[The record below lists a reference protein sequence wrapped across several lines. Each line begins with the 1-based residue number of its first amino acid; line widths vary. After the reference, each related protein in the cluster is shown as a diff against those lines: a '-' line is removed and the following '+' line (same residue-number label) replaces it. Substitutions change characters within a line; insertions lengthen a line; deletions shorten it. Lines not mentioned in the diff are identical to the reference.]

1 MNSVLGYDELVPR
14 PLMRR
19 VVLRLVIESK
29 TKEIR
34 ALGLV
39 RVLFKV
45 ALSLGFEDVFS
56 RHWHFLSFA
65 LSFKV
70 EAGKGMGEVLQA
82 RSALR
87 HFHILLF

>member
-1 MNSVLGYDELVPR
+1 MMNLCQG
-14 PLMRR
+14 PLMGR
-19 VVLRLVIESK
+19 VILRLVVESK
-29 TKEIR
+29 LKEIR
-34 ALGLV
+34 ALGLI

-70 EAGKGMGEVLQA
+70 EADKGMGEVL
-82 RSALR
+82 
-87 HFHILLF
+87 

>member
-29 TKEIR
+29 IKEIR
-34 ALGLV
+34 ALGLI

-45 ALSLGFEDVFS
+45 ALSLGFKDVFS
-56 RHWHFLSFA
+56 RHWHFLSLLYLLRLKLA
-65 LSFKV
+65 RV
-70 EAGKGMGEVLQA
+70 WGKCCRLG
-82 RSALR
+82 
-87 HFHILLF
+87 LL

>member
-29 TKEIR
+29 IREIR
-34 ALGLV
+34 ALGLI

-56 RHWHFLSFA
+56 WHWHFLSLA
-65 LSFKV
+65 LSFRV
-70 EAGKGMGEVLQA
+70 EAGKGMGEVL
-82 RSALR
+82 
-87 HFHILLF
+87 

>member
-29 TKEIR
+29 IKEIR
-34 ALGLV
+34 ALGLI
-39 RVLFKV
+39 RVIFKV
-45 ALSLGFEDVFS
+45 ALSLGSEDVFS
-56 RHWHFLSFA
+56 RHWHFSSFA

-70 EAGKGMGEVLQA
+70 EADKGMGEVL
-82 RSALR
+82 
-87 HFHILLF
+87 

>member
-1 MNSVLGYDELVPR
+1 MNLCHG
-14 PLMRR
+14 PLMGR
-19 VVLRLVIESK
+19 VILRMVIESK
-29 TKEIR
+29 IREIR
-34 ALGLV
+34 ALGLI
-39 RVLFKV
+39 RVIFKV
-45 ALSLGFEDVFS
+45 ALSLGSKDVFS